1 MTKKN
6 NTVASVWTNNQTF
19 SDKQPSKSEVVI
31 IGGGI
36 IGVSTAYYL
45 AKAGIEVSLFE
56 KGCVSGE
63 QSSRNWGWVRVQG
76 RDEREIPMMLR
87 SLEIWRG
94 LSEEIGF
101 ETGYREKGCL
111 YSAYNQKEMNG
122 YQSWLDLAKKYDI
135 ETKILEKAD
144 LIKEAGFVANKW
156 VGGIITKTDGR
167 AEPHLATIALTKAAI
182 HLGAK
187 IYPYNA
193 VRGIEK
199 TNGKLSSVIT
209 EHGRVRTSTAVC
221 AAGAWS
227 SYFCQSLGIQLPQL
241 RVKGTVART
250 SAIDSPILG
259 NIFDKNVS
267 IRKRLDGGYTV
278 ADGTILNHSITP
290 STLYF
295 APKYIKALA
304 REFKSL
310 RISIGKDFIEEM
322 MLPKKWELD
331 KVSPFEKNRILN
343 PKPNNRIIKK
353 IKKNVGIIFPE
364 LRDIKIIETWAGMVE
379 TTPDV
384 IPVVSPVS
392 KIPGLILATG
402 FSGHGFGIAPGAG
415 EAICNLIQNKS
426 TIDLNAFRL
435 DRFYDGSPI
444 TVDAH
449 I

>member
-19 SDKQPSKSEVVI
+19 SQKQPFESEVVI

-76 RDEREIPMMLR
+76 RDEREIPLMLR

-101 ETGYREKGCL
+101 ETGYREEGCL

-167 AEPHLATIALTKAAI
+167 AEPHLATIALAKAAI

-187 IYPYNA
+187 IYPYTA

-209 EHGRVRTSTAVC
+209 EHGRV
-221 AAGAWS
+221 
-227 SYFCQSLGIQLPQL
+227 
-241 RVKGTVART
+241 
-250 SAIDSPILG
+250 
-259 NIFDKNVS
+259 
-267 IRKRLDGGYTV
+267 
-278 ADGTILNHSITP
+278 
-290 STLYF
+290 
-295 APKYIKALA
+295 
-304 REFKSL
+304 
-310 RISIGKDFIEEM
+310 
-322 MLPKKWELD
+322 
-331 KVSPFEKNRILN
+331 
-343 PKPNNRIIKK
+343 
-353 IKKNVGIIFPE
+353 
-364 LRDIKIIETWAGMVE
+364 
-379 TTPDV
+379 
-384 IPVVSPVS
+384 
-392 KIPGLILATG
+392 
-402 FSGHGFGIAPGAG
+402 
-415 EAICNLIQNKS
+415 
-426 TIDLNAFRL
+426 
-435 DRFYDGSPI
+435 
-444 TVDAH
+444 
-449 I
+449 